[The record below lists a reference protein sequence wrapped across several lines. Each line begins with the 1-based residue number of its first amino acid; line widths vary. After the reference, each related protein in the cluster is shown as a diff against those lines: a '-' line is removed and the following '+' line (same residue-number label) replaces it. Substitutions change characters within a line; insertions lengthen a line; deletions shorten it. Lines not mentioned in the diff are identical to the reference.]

1 MEYNILKELKNF
13 QDFKKKYKNLKNAK
27 NIIEQIFGDSAIKF
41 INFNRWEKCYNDVQE
56 LIKLLDRQFIFFA
69 LLELDNPYRA
79 KILGLNDKIL
89 ENKKEIKK
97 WYRRIVSVVHPDH
110 NFNSKISEEAIKKIN
125 SIKKEIDY
133 YEE

>member
-13 QDFKKKYKNLKNAK
+13 QDFKKKYKNLKNV
-27 NIIEQIFGDSAIKF
+27 KF